1 MANFDFF
8 SKISSV
14 YMTDKSKVVVLNG
27 NVGDIFPIGDGEYC
41 PIRKFLATKLQKSF
55 EIVLFF
61 DKTNLVF
68 GDEISGLEK
77 DDGRSMEKLWDS
89 LTANPSSPPSSA
101 SGEDDLFSLA
111 KKAGNKSSPEGKDK
125 ILSFLTKAEKVA
137 EKASLCVVID
147 YADAVVPEGD
157 YTSPVSVMLSSWAGL
172 ESNLLGT
179 DALVIAID
187 RTGRCG
193 VNGDS
198 AKINISRPESEDL
211 ASFLEAR
218 IAPDQIED
226 GVDVQ
231 TLANMATGL
240 RLRDLDD
247 VVLNATATESPISAD
262 ALWTAKKDIIRRQS
276 GGILNVSRPKHTLDD
291 VLGIEGRRDVID
303 RQIAKLRAGDQT
315 ADKGWLYSGPFG
327 TGKSFEAEAL
337 ASEAGITFVTLGL
350 VMNKYVGESERQMQ
364 AALDIVKAMSPT
376 LLFIDEAAEMFG
388 GGGGENDGGARSAV
402 RGMLQNFLG
411 DESLRGKVFTIFAT
425 NYPDQLKALKRA
437 GRVDKS
443 IPVLPPKTAEDRA
456 NFLSRLLAKKFVVE
470 DGINLSSV
478 SENTELWTQAEL
490 NELCR
495 RAREF
500 CEMRGGEKISGA
512 DLQEALDDYIPTG
525 DEQEKKYLI
534 SLALSKANSRRLVPQ
549 GYWPDFRA
557 STSRV
562 GKLEKKMAKIKSR
575 RREVRASLGGSA

>member
-1 MANFDFF
+1 
-8 SKISSV
+8 
-14 YMTDKSKVVVLNG
+14 MTDKSKVVVLDG
-27 NVGDIFPIGDGEYC
+27 NVGDIFPIGDGEYH
-41 PIRKFLATKLQKSF
+41 PIRKFLATKLQRSF
-55 EIVLFF
+55 EIVVFF
-61 DKTNLVF
+61 DKTNFVF
-68 GDEISGLEK
+68 GDEISGLEEE
-77 DDGRSMEKLWDS
+77 DGKSMEKLWDS
-89 LTANPSSPPSSA
+89 LTADPSPSPT
-101 SGEDDLFSLA
+101 SGGDDLFSLA
-111 KKAGNKSSPEGKDK
+111 KKAGNKSSEGKDK
-125 ILSFLTKAEKVA
+125 TLDFLTKAEKVA
-137 EKASLCVVID
+137 EEVSLCIVID
-147 YADAVVPEGD
+147 YADAIIPEGD
-157 YTSPVSVMLSSWAGL
+157 YTSPVSVMLSAWAGL

-193 VNGDS
+193 INGDS
-198 AKINISRPESEDL
+198 VKINISRPGSEDL
-211 ASFLEAR
+211 VSFLEAR
-218 IAPDQIED
+218 TTPDQIED
-226 GVDVQ
+226 GVDIQ

-247 VVLNATATESPISAD
+247 VVLDAVATESPISAD
-262 ALWTAKKDIIRRQS
+262 ALWEAKKEIIRKQS

-291 VLGIEGRRDVID
+291 VLGIEGRRDAIN
-303 RQIAKLRAGDQT
+303 RQIAKLRAGDPT

-350 VMNKYVGESERQMQ
+350 VMKKYVGESERSMGI
-364 AALDIVKAMSPT
+364 ALDIVSAMSPT
-376 LLFIDEAAEMFG
+376 LLFIDEAAETFG
-388 GGGGENDGGARSAV
+388 GGGGENDGGARAAV

-411 DESLRGKVFTIFAT
+411 DESLRGKVFAIFAT

-443 IPVLPPKTAEDRA
+443 IPVLPPKTAEDRT

-470 DGINLSSV
+470 DGIDLSSI

-495 RAREF
+495 RAREL

-525 DEQEKKYLI
+525 DEREKKYLI
-534 SLALSKANSRRLVPQ
+534 SLALSNANSRRLVPQ
-549 GYWPDFRA
+549 GYWSNFRSSA
-557 STSRV
+557 SQV
-562 GKLEKKMAKIKSR
+562 GKLEKKIAKAKFR